1 MRERFWRWV
10 AGHLIDALYPLVV
23 DRLVARERERRREMS
38 RLISLV
44 QRQQKGDR

>member
-1 MRERFWRWV
+1 MRERFWRWLAV
-10 AGHLIDALYPLVV
+10 RLIDALYPLLV

-44 QRQQKGDR
+44 QKQKGQE